1 MDFGTLDKRIV
12 STMARYST
20 EQKYDNYMRVLTTIK
35 FLEENQRITEDW
47 MESNKARIE
56 LYREWSIDY
65 SDIHDEI
72 DEKSFRSVASKTE
85 YILQILC
92 EQIRDTKTFDPRLF
106 LQLNYGLK
114 DMIESVLQND
124 ELASVLSDMTI

>member
-1 MDFGTLDKRIV
+1 MDFGTLNKRIV
-12 STMARYST
+12 STMTSYST
-20 EQKYDNYMRVLTTIK
+20 EQKYDNYMRVLTTIN
-35 FLEENQRITEDW
+35 FLEQNQRITEDW

-65 SDIHDEI
+65 SSIHDEI
-72 DEKSFRSVASKTE
+72 DDKSFRSVASKTE
-85 YILQILC
+85 YILQLLC

-114 DMIESVLQND
+114 VMIESVLQNN
-124 ELASVLSDMTI
+124 ELVGVLAVMTI

>member
-1 MDFGTLDKRIV
+1 MDFGTLNKRIV
-12 STMARYST
+12 ITMTSYST

-92 EQIRDTKTFDPRLF
+92 KQIRDTKTFDPRLF

-114 DMIESVLQND
+114 VMIESVLQND